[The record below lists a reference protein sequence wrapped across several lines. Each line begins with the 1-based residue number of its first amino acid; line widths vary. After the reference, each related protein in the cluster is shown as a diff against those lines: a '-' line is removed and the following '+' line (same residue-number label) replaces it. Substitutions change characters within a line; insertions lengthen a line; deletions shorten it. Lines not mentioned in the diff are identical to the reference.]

1 MKIILILATFHNILP
16 VLIQNLKCTNIDIII
31 VHQPFYSRNVL
42 MYNLHGQIT
51 LVDGVAYNEVVG

>member
-1 MKIILILATFHNILP
+1 MQIILILATFHDILP

-31 VHQPFYSRNVL
+31 VQRPFYSRNVL

-51 LVDGVAYNEVVG
+51 LVDGVAYNEFVG